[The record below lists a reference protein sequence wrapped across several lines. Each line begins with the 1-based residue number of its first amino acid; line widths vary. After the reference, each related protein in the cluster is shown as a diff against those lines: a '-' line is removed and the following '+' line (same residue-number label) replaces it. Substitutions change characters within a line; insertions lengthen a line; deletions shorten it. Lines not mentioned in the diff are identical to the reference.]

1 MTPRRQEKT
10 AVLALLLGTVC
21 WGCGFTWAKAAGEAV
36 QRAAG
41 LPAGDPFG
49 PIFVLGWRFF
59 LATVIWLI
67 VFPASRRGWNWRG
80 TMWSILAGVFCAGG
94 LVIQHIGLDHTSE
107 AVSAFLTSLTILFV
121 PLLLI
126 FAGSPPRAV
135 LWLGVIVAA
144 VGVWLMTGAQP
155 KGFGWGE
162 VLGLGCAFVFS
173 LYIFSINAAVQVESP
188 WRITAAQ
195 FAVTTVICFA
205 ACLLLP
211 HGREHL
217 HPSASL
223 RILLVRQVWLNTI
236 LLTIFTSLIAFG
248 LLTFFQPRID
258 PTRAALIYLAEP
270 VFATIYAAIAAGHR
284 IGRTALIGAALIL
297 IANALV
303 EILSVQRREQPEEQ
317 IVLVD

>member
-1 MTPRRQEKT
+1 VASRRQENI

-41 LPAGDPFG
+41 LPPGDPFG
-49 PIFVLGWRFF
+49 PIFVLAWRFL

-67 VFPASRRGWNWRG
+67 VFPASRRGWTARG
-80 TMWSILAGVFCAGG
+80 ATWGILAGVTCAGG

-126 FAGSPPRAV
+126 FTGRPPRPV

-162 VLGLGCAFVFS
+162 VLGLGCAFIFS
-173 LYIFSINAAVQVESP
+173 LYIFSVNAAVEVESH
-188 WRITAAQ
+188 WRLTAAQ
-195 FAVTTVICFA
+195 FAVTALICFA
-205 ACLLLP
+205 ACMLLP
-211 HGREHL
+211 RGPQHL
-217 HPSASL
+217 HPPEML
-223 RILLVRQVWLNTI
+223 RILSVRQVWLNLI
-236 LLTIFTSLIAFG
+236 LLTVFTSLIAFG
-248 LLTFFQPRID
+248 LLTFFQPKID

-284 IGRTALIGAALIL
+284 IGRTALFGAALIL

-303 EILSVQRREQPEEQ
+303 EILSARPKDQKEEQ
-317 IVLVD
+317 VVLVD